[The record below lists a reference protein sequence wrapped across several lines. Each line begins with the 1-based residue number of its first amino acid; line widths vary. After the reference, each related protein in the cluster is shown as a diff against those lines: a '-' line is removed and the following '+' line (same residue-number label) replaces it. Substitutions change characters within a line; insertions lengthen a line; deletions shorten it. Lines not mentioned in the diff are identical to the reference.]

1 MTDKEL
7 LDLAVRLVGLAA
19 VEILDVQKA
28 GFSVDEKADTS
39 PVTIA
44 DMRAE
49 KVITAGL
56 RHAAPEIPVIA
67 EEEVA
72 AGKVTDAGD
81 TFWLVDPLDGTREFA
96 AGRPEFAV
104 NIGLV
109 RNGRVVLGAVAS
121 PATHEIYAGI
131 VGVGAWKIFD
141 GRWHPIAARTAPA
154 DGLTIVASRHYKDDP
169 AMAVFLNDFNIASVT
184 NIGSALKFCLVA
196 EGKADFYPR
205 LGRTMEWDTAA
216 PQAVVEA
223 AGGTVVTLDGTKMG
237 YGKAGFENPHFM
249 CWGKR

>member
-19 VEILDVQKA
+19 VEILDVQTA

-49 KVITAGL
+49 KIITAGL

-131 VGVGAWKIFD
+131 VGVGAWKIFA
-141 GRWHPIAARTAPA
+141 GKWHPITARAAPA

-223 AGGTVVTLDGTKMG
+223 AGGSVVTLDGTPMG
-237 YGKAGFENPHFM
+237 YGKPGFENPHFL